1 MRRTLAGMF
10 VLAVIMPASLS
21 AQDTGWSN
29 GFWSTT
35 LPAIAGTD
43 TLGLALRNSLQNDR
57 SPGESADTGS
67 DTAATPPTAPA
78 DLRYTPSHERRIA
91 NFANFVAKSRLSDR
105 QGADNLAKLFA
116 SQDVV
121 EGMKAPLDAV
131 GLRID
136 DVADAYA
143 AWWIN
148 AWQASRGRDEDVSR
162 TMAIAVRDQ
171 AARAMTSSGM
181 MRGASDAAKQ
191 EMAESLLIQAALI
204 AAAME
209 QSKGNAALTRAIAA
223 VASQGARGMNVD
235 LTAMDLTEHGFVPAQ

>member
-10 VLAVIMPASLS
+10 VLAAIMPASAS

-35 LPAIAGTD
+35 LPAITGTD
-43 TLGLALRNSLQNDR
+43 TLGLALRDSLQNGR
-57 SPGESADTGS
+57 SPGEPADTGRG
-67 DTAATPPTAPA
+67 TAATPPAAAA

-91 NFANFVAKSRLSDR
+91 NFANFVARSRVGDP
-105 QGADNLAKLFA
+105 QGADDLAKLFA

-121 EGMKAPLDAV
+121 EGMRAPLDAV

-148 AWQASRGRDEDVSR
+148 AWQAGRGRDEDVSR
-162 TMAIAVRDQ
+162 TMATAVRDQ
-171 AARAMTSSGM
+171 AATAIASSGM
-181 MRGASDAAKQ
+181 LRGASDAAKQ

-209 QSKGNAALTRAIAA
+209 QSRDNAALTRAVAAA
-223 VASQGARGMNVD
+223 VLKGARGMSVD
-235 LTAMDLTEHGFVPAQ
+235 LAAMDLTEHGFVPAR

>member
-10 VLAVIMPASLS
+10 VLAVIMPASPS

-43 TLGLALRNSLQNDR
+43 TLGLTLRGRLQNDD
-57 SPGESADTGS
+57 SADTGS
-67 DTAATPPTAPA
+67 EAAATPPTAAA

-91 NFANFVAKSRLSDR
+91 NFANFVARSRPGNP
-105 QGADNLAKLFA
+105 QGAEDLAKLFS
-116 SQDVV
+116 SQDVI

-136 DVADAYA
+136 DIAGAYA

-171 AARAMTSSGM
+171 AARAITSSGM
-181 MRGASDAAKQ
+181 LRGASDAAKQ

>member
-43 TLGLALRNSLQNDR
+43 TLGLALRGRLQNDD
-57 SPGESADTGS
+57 SADTGS

-148 AWQASRGRDEDVSR
+148 AWQASHGRDEDVSR
-162 TMAIAVRDQ
+162 TMAIAVRNQ
-171 AARAMTSSGM
+171 VVEAMASSGM
-181 MRGASDAAKQ
+181 MRSASDAAKQ

-235 LTAMDLTEHGFVPAQ
+235 LTAMDLTEHGFVPAR